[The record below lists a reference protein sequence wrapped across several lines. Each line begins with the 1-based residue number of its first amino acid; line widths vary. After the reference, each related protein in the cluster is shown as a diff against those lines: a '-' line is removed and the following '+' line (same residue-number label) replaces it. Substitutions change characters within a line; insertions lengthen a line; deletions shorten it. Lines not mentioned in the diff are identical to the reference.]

1 MSRTR
6 QGVSSDSD
14 ENRQGSDG
22 GSSGDVP
29 VHNHNRP
36 TRQEP
41 VKTKTSSGS
50 EDGDLPVPPLSKKQA
65 GPA

>member
-6 QGVSSDSD
+6 RGVSSD
-14 ENRQGSDG
+14 ENRQGKDG

-29 VHNHNRP
+29 VHHHNRP
-36 TRQEP
+36 TRQVP

-50 EDGDLPVPPLSKKQA
+50 EDGDLPVPP
-65 GPA
+65 